1 MTGTGRHARGLCAA
15 GVVVGVM
22 LQALAVLDARAPGS
36 QRSRD
41 PSGRAELVVYAEQEM
56 RDVQIELRV
65 IEANDSRKL
74 RNHASERDELR
85 IGDRVQV
92 CFRVSQPG
100 YVTLF
105 SQDGDQRP
113 SQIYPNQYEGGDG
126 RVDDTE
132 HCLGRMGSGWGIE
145 VEGPPGDSLL
155 FMHYARTRANQISES
170 DFPVIR
176 RAKSRSLGS
185 YASST
190 VGFRIVP

>member
-1 MTGTGRHARGLCAA
+1 MTGRNAKGLCGA

-36 QRSRD
+36 QR
-41 PSGRAELVVYAEQEM
+41 PPEPQVKAELVLFAEQEM
-56 RDVQIELRV
+56 RDVQIDLRV
-65 IEANDSRKL
+65 IEANDNRPI
-74 RNHASERDELR
+74 RNHPSDLDELR
-85 IGDRVQV
+85 VGDLVQV

-105 SQDGDQRP
+105 SQDGDQPP
-113 SQIYPNQYEGGDG
+113 SQIYPNQFEGGDG
-126 RVDDTE
+126 QVDDTE
-132 HCLGRMGSGWGIE
+132 QCLGRMGSGWGIR

-155 FMHYARTRANQISES
+155 FMHYAREKANQISES

-176 RAKSRSLGS
+176 RVRARSFGA